1 MNILAVEL
9 TRIPNVS
16 LETMLRLARVLVS
29 TRAPGRSEAIDHAR
43 IELHRHIEIVH
54 AALLAHMQAANTAP
68 GVSEA
73 FAIDALWVQLRSRLE
88 AARRE
93 RPELAQQLIA
103 RIFDVTPI
111 TELVKQPF
119 VEQVESTATLL
130 RLIDEHGLRSELAE
144 LVGAPLLDAL
154 DRCMAGYADM
164 ATVRLRRERA
174 LEHDLSQLR
183 HELRSLLAAYA
194 HAVLALA
201 QPTQPHTVTAS
212 FAHLRPIAAL
222 RETVMRRG
230 SEAAALDELDAMIER
245 EPSDADQDNQSCS
258 ALASTQRIALGR
270 PHSRTLTNTAS
281 SWPSGVTK

>member
-16 LETMLRLARVLVS
+16 LETMLRLARVLVR
-29 TRAPGRSEAIDHAR
+29 TPAPGRSETIDHAR

-54 AALLAHMQAANTAP
+54 AALLARMQAANTAP

-93 RPELAQQLIA
+93 QPEPAARLIA
-103 RIFDVTPI
+103 HIFDVTSI

-144 LVGAPLLDAL
+144 LVGAPLLDTL
-154 DRCMAGYADM
+154 DRYLADYADV
-164 ATVRLRRERA
+164 ANDRLRRERELA
-174 LEHDLSQLR
+174 HDLSQLR
-183 HELRSLLAAYA
+183 HELRSLLATYA

-201 QPTQPHTVTAS
+201 RPTQPHTVTAV

-222 RETVMRRG
+222 HETVMRRG
-230 SEAAALDELDAMIER
+230 SETAALDELDALIER
-245 EPSDADQDNQSCS
+245 APYMADIDA
-258 ALASTQRIALGR
+258 AE
-270 PHSRTLTNTAS
+270 
-281 SWPSGVTK
+281 